1 MAGLCTDYA
10 LNGKPGGYPLPL
22 HGGNPCAG
30 SEPDSIDND
39 AENYKAGYY
48 SRTGARVAR
57 TYEGLD
63 RSPVNE
69 DERNMDDV
77 HSLHS
82 FSFPEK
88 YENGKAVG
96 ALSQIMAV
104 STDGDSNGG
113 PGGGGTGSTAI
124 VGGTGIYTGARGIIF
139 YKNFRFSSMNNE
151 FNICLFKDTKPYRAK
166 SEKNDAKARKLV
178 RGDGESRDE

>member
-22 HGGNPCAG
+22 HGGNRCAG
-30 SEPDSIDND
+30 SDPDSIDND

-57 TYEGLD
+57 IYQGLD
-63 RSPVNE
+63 RAFLA
-69 DERNMDDV
+69 DDRNWDDV

-82 FSFPEK
+82 FPFPEK
-88 YENGKAVG
+88 YVNGKASG
-96 ALSQIMAV
+96 ALSQIMAI
-104 STDGDSNGG
+104 STDGNSNSG

-151 FNICLFKDTKPYRAK
+151 FNICLYKDTKPYRAK